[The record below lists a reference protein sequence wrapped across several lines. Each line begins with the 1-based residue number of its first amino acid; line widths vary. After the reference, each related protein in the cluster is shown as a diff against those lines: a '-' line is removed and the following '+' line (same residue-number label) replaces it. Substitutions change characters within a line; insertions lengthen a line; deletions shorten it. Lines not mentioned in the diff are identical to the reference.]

1 MYTVEFSLAKVKNE
15 IMSFANKEIQKY
27 HHIKGNKSDEGKGV
41 LYVFSHYQDLELLTD
56 IYIFPNL
63 IHM

>member
-15 IMSFANKEIQKY
+15 IMSFADKEIQKY

-41 LYVFSHYQDLELLTD
+41 LYGFSH
-56 IYIFPNL
+56 
-63 IHM
+63 